1 MTATGRGLSDRPGGG
16 PGPEIPAGGVSDW
29 LAAREAGVADLRP
42 GAEKRVL
49 WAGTPEARTDW
60 AVVYVHGFSASA
72 GELRPLPD
80 RVAGGLGANL
90 FFTRLAGH
98 GRDGAAMAEASL
110 DGWMRDMTEALAVG
124 RRIGRR
130 VLVMGCSTGA
140 TLIALA
146 LARDKVPGVAE
157 LAGAPEAAEVAG
169 AVLLSPNFGLRDRR
183 SAILTWPGMGRVLP
197 LILGPERGFM
207 PRNAGH
213 AAAWTTRYPVGAL
226 IPMARAVQ
234 ASRRVRGLSV
244 PVLTV
249 FDPGDTVVDPRI
261 SRAMAARWGATVQEV
276 RVGDGDDPARHIIS
290 GEILSPGM
298 TAPVAAQ
305 VLDWARGL

>member
-1 MTATGRGLSDRPGGG
+1 MTATGRDLSDRPGGG
-16 PGPEIPAGGVSDW
+16 PGPEIPAGGVSGW

-49 WAGTPEARTDW
+49 WAGKPEAPTDW
-60 AVVYVHGFSASA
+60 SVVYVHGFSASA

-110 DGWMRDMTEALAVG
+110 EGWMRNMTEALAVG

-146 LARDKVPGVAE
+146 LARDKVPGVA
-157 LAGAPEAAEVAG
+157 G

-183 SAILTWPGMGRVLP
+183 SAILTWPGMRRFLP
-197 LILGPERGFM
+197 LILGPERGFV

-213 AAAWTTRYPVGAL
+213 AVAWTTRYPVGAL
-226 IPMARAVQ
+226 IPMAQAVQ
-234 ASRRVRGLSV
+234 ASRRVRGLRV

-249 FDPGDTVVDPRI
+249 FDPRDTVVDPRI

-276 RVGDGDDPARHIIS
+276 WLGDGDDPARHIIA
-290 GEILSPGM
+290 GDILSPGM

>member
-1 MTATGRGLSDRPGGG
+1 M
-16 PGPEIPAGGVSDW
+16 PAGGVSDW
-29 LAAREAGVADLRP
+29 LAAREAAVADLRP

-49 WAGTPEARTDW
+49 WSGRPEAPTDW
-60 AVVYVHGFSASA
+60 SVVYVHGFSASA

-110 DGWMRDMTEALAVG
+110 EDWMRDMTEALAVG

-146 LARDKVPGVAE
+146 LARDK
-157 LAGAPEAAEVAG
+157 APEVAEVAG

-183 SAILTWPGMGRVLP
+183 SAILIWPGMGRVLP
-197 LILGPERGFM
+197 LILGPERGFV

-234 ASRRVRGLSV
+234 ASRRVRGLRV

-249 FDPGDTVVDPRI
+249 FDPGDRVVDSRI

-276 RVGDGDDPARHIIS
+276 RLGDGDDSARHIIA
-290 GEILSPGM
+290 GDILSPGM
-298 TAPVAAQ
+298 TVPVAAQ